1 MQSKKLPTTYKGYP
15 VSELLQ
21 VLKEIQGSGT
31 KAPAEKIL
39 AMDELVREYK
49 LTPVHQVPMDAPGR
63 LNLSGTVSR

>member
-1 MQSKKLPTTYKGYP
+1 MQSKSLPDSYKGYP

-21 VLKEIQGSGT
+21 VLKELQGQGT
-31 KAPAEKIL
+31 KAPEEKIL

-63 LNLSGTVSR
+63 LSFSR